1 MKINNKLKQK
11 INNSVVRI
19 IAEDISINWHMPYM
33 SEEPSKGQGSGFFI
47 DLKGHILT
55 CAHVVNGSKNVYIEI
70 PSLGSEKHE
79 CDVISICP
87 YFDIALLK
95 TKKYI
100 PKEYLILGDSDKLEV
115 GNEVQVVGYP
125 VSYKSSSNNINNLKY
140 TIGIISGQQK
150 GLIQTDSAINPGN
163 SGGPLFCDNKI
174 IGINSRKL
182 VGESLEN
189 IGYAVPINNYKV
201 IIDDLYKE
209 NIVYRPSFLFK
220 YNNTDESILKDIT
233 HNKVKNGII
242 VSKIFKNSL
251 FYKSNIKK
259 DCIITHINNFQIDN
273 IGLSN
278 YRWLGTQMDI
288 DILLNRFKNNDLI
301 EVKYYNNE
309 NNKIEIEKI
318 KLSRYIPILRIM
330 YPVFE
335 KIQYFILGGIIF
347 MDFCYNHLSAS
358 NNDNLDL
365 LCFASK
371 KNELTKPQLIV
382 SFIFPNTKANM
393 LNNIKKDDFINKVN
407 DVSVSSLNKLKR
419 IIKTPLII
427 NKKEYIK
434 IENNSGKSLLMPL
447 QEMIDQDLIFS
458 EIYKYPLNDIHKK
471 YESK

>member
-1 MKINNKLKQK
+1 MKINNKLKEK

-55 CAHVVNGSKNVYIEI
+55 CAHVVNGSKNLYIEI

-79 CDVISICP
+79 CTVVGICP
-87 YFDIALLK
+87 HFDIALLK

-100 PKEYLILGDSDKLEV
+100 PKEYLLLGDSDKLEV

-201 IIDDLYKE
+201 IMNDLLKDE
-209 NIVYRPSFLFK
+209 IVYRPNLLLK
-220 YNNTDESILKDIT
+220 YNNTNEHILKDIT
-233 HNKVKNGII
+233 NNKINKGII
-242 VSKIFKNSL
+242 VSKISKNSL
-251 FYKSNIKK
+251 LHKSNIKK
-259 DCIITHINNFQIDN
+259 DCIITQINNFHIDN
-273 IGLSN
+273 IGLTD
-278 YRWLGTQMDI
+278 YRWLGTQIDI
-288 DILLNRFKNNDLI
+288 DILLNKFKNNDI
-301 EVKYYNNE
+301 ISIKYYNNE
-309 NNKIEIEKI
+309 TRKVELEKV
-318 KLSRYIPILRIM
+318 KLVPYIPVLRVM

-335 KIQYFILGGIIF
+335 KIPYFILGGIIF
-347 MDFCYNHLSAS
+347 MNFCYNHLNAS
-358 NNDNLDL
+358 ENENLDL
-365 LCFASK
+365 LCVAK
-371 KNELTKPQLIV
+371 KNDLKKPKIFV
-382 SFIFPNTKANM
+382 SFIFPNTIANI
-393 LNNIKKDDFINKVN
+393 LNNIKKDDFIVKVN
-407 DVSVSSLNKLKR
+407 DISVNSLNKLKN
-419 IIKTPLII
+419 IIKKPLII

-434 IENNSGKSLLMPL
+434 IENSNGKSLLMPL
-447 QEMIDQDLIFS
+447 KEMIEQDLIFS

-471 YESK
+471 